1 LEAYDIIT
9 LEKLIEREYTIP
21 EVGTSQEVI
30 SYYAKRIAS
39 DLKLPSQFAALV
51 PKIREFLENYAF
63 GEKVDLDKPAMIKAI
78 AHPVAQY
85 VTVKSFT
92 LLLRE
97 VIVQELTP
105 LLENEG
111 QPLSTC
117 PPSPWSRE
125 TLEASKTIFNLAVA
139 DNQFELAFAKFL
151 QKAPDVNRFAK
162 LPEQFGFN
170 IPYTDS
176 VANLRYYEPDF
187 VAVTDDGIHHLIETK
202 GREDVDVSYKDR
214 AAALWCENATLLTR
228 EVWEYLKVPQKEFE
242 KLHPDDFGDLVA
254 LTPITLL

>member
-1 LEAYDIIT
+1 
-9 LEKLIEREYTIP
+9 
-21 EVGTSQEVI
+21 
-30 SYYAKRIAS
+30 
-39 DLKLPSQFAALV
+39 
-51 PKIREFLENYAF
+51 
-63 GEKVDLDKPAMIKAI
+63 M
-78 AHPVAQY
+78 
-85 VTVKSFT
+85 
-92 LLLRE
+92 
-97 VIVQELTP
+97 
-105 LLENEG
+105 LENEG
-111 QPLSTC
+111 RPLSTC
-117 PPSPWSRE
+117 PPFPWSRE
-125 TLEASKTIFNLAVA
+125 TFEASKTIFNLAVA

-151 QKAPDVNRFAK
+151 QSAPDVNRFAK
-162 LPEQFGFN
+162 LPEQFGFT

-254 LTPITLL
+254 LQPVRLL